1 MEELIRMAE
10 ERGIDVED
18 LIINAIRS
26 RSKDPLE
33 SIRLRIELARKFI
46 TEARERLNTGDSIQ
60 ASEKA
65 YKAAEEVVKA
75 LAEKFN
81 IPEYQQAIKEGRW
94 YTHQLSSAASKLSR
108 TLGNWVLNGWS
119 SAYLLHVWGFH
130 EAKLSADDIVGYVN
144 EVERMVKE
152 AEKLLTH

>member
-1 MEELIRMAE
+1 MEELIRVAE

-26 RSKDPLE
+26 RSNDPTE
-33 SIRLRIELARKFI
+33 SIRIRLELARRFM
-46 TEARERLNTGDSIQ
+46 TEAREYMSKGNSIQ

-75 LAEKFN
+75 LAEKYGL
-81 IPEYQQAIKEGRW
+81 PEHHQAIKEGKW
-94 YTHQLSSAASKLSR
+94 YTHQLSTAANKLSR
-108 TLGNWVLNGWS
+108 ILGNWVLNGWS

-130 EAKLSADDIVGYVN
+130 EAKLGVDDIIGYVD

-152 AEKLLTH
+152 AEKALAH